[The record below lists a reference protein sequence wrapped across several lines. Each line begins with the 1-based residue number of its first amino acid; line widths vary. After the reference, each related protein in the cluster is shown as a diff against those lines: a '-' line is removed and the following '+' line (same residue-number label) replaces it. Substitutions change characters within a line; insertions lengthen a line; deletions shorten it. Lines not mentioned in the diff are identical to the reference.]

1 MAITISG
8 TDGIVGAGFTLD
20 ASGASV
26 TAGVGTFSSISA
38 GCSFTAAGLT
48 GALPTISA
56 ANCTNLPA
64 ANLTGTLP
72 AISGAN
78 LTSLPASGISDLNV
92 WYLTTSFTGNADPVV
107 NWAKY
112 DLDYN
117 TSGFGSDMTESSGIW
132 TFPSTGFW
140 EIHCQAYF
148 YGGGSAGGGAG
159 SVAFNA
165 VFSTDG
171 GSSYDESG
179 NRRSYSNVPSTS
191 GYWYSQNINIHYF
204 DVTNTSTHKM
214 KLRVEGA
221 PPHTDNG
228 GTMVRFMRL
237 ADT

>member
-1 MAITISG
+1 MALTLSG
-8 TDGIVGAGFTLD
+8 TNGVVGAGFTVD
-20 ASGASV
+20 ASGVSV

-92 WYLTTSFTGNADPVV
+92 WYLTTSFSGNADPMV

-112 DLDYN
+112 SGDHN
-117 TSGFGSDMTESSGIW
+117 TAGFGSDMTESSGIW

-140 EIHCQAYF
+140 QIRCSAYL
-148 YGGGSAGGGAG
+148 YNNGNAAAG
-159 SVAFNA
+159 SVAMSAYFT
-165 VFSTDG
+165 TDG
-171 GSSYDESG
+171 SNYDSSG
-179 NRRSYSNVPSTS
+179 NARSYSNLPHSS
-191 GYWYSQNINIHYF
+191 GYYYSQNINIHYF

-214 KLRVEGA
+214 KVRMEGSPA
-221 PPHTDNG
+221 NVNNG
-228 GTMVRFMRL
+228 GTMLQFIRL